1 MAAKEYRANG
11 KLLITAEYL
20 VLEGAKAL
28 AQPLSLGQR
37 LKITEGRG
45 SEIKWSSVDNKGK
58 EWFSANFSL
67 WDFKAEK
74 TSDPALAEKMT
85 QLLKWAVRIN
95 SEFLSKWVGV
105 KAEAKLDFDINWGLG
120 SSSTLVDL
128 VAQWADIDP
137 FELLGETFGG
147 SGYDVA
153 CARAQKAIVYQLEDD
168 MADFEEVDWQPAF
181 KDHLYFLY
189 TGQKQ
194 SSAEEVEKFKKRKVK
209 NGDIDKATEFTY
221 QFLQAKT
228 LKEFQDLMKEHE
240 KFIGDLVDKKCLKP
254 QYFSDFDGEI
264 KSLGAWGGDF
274 AMIASERDI
283 SYIGDY
289 FTAKGLGVLQ
299 KWKNF
304 IV

>member
-1 MAAKEYRANG
+1 MASKEYSANG
-11 KLLITAEYL
+11 KLLITSEYL

-28 AQPLSLGQR
+28 AQPLSLGQK
-37 LKITEGRG
+37 LKIIEGRG
-45 SEIKWSSVDNKGK
+45 SEIKWTSLDNQGK
-58 EWFSANFSL
+58 EWFSASFSL

-74 TSDPALAEKMT
+74 TSDPVLAEKMT

-105 KAEAKLDFDINWGLG
+105 KAEARLDFDLNWGLG

-153 CARAQKAIVYQLEDD
+153 CARAQKAILYQLEDD
-168 MADFEEVDWQPAF
+168 MADFEEVDWKPKYSGQ
-181 KDHLYFLY
+181 LYFLY
-189 TGQKQ
+189 TGKKQ
-194 SSAEEVEKFKKRKVK
+194 NSALEVEAFKNRKIK
-209 NGDIDKATEFTY
+209 TGDIDRASEFS
-221 QFLQAKT
+221 QLFLDAKG
-228 LKEFQDLMKEHE
+228 LGDFQQLMEDHE
-240 KFIGDLVDKKCLKP
+240 KFIGALLNREPIKS

-274 AMIASERDI
+274 ALVACERDI
-283 SYIGDY
+283 SYIEEY
-289 FTAKGLGVLQ
+289 FSDKGLGVLY
-299 KWKNF
+299 KWKDL
-304 IV
+304 VR